1 VEDHD
6 ASDVTFLVVPS
17 ERVAVA
23 VNWLV
28 SPMAASEVL
37 PVTTSFVTVSVGV
50 GAGAAGAT
58 GDGLGAVVEWSQ
70 A

>member
-17 ERVAVA
+17 ERVALA
-23 VNWLV
+23 VIWLV
-28 SPMAASEVL
+28 SPIAASEVL
-37 PVTTSFVTVSVGV
+37 PVTTSLVTVRVG
-50 GAGAAGAT
+50 GAVGAAGAA